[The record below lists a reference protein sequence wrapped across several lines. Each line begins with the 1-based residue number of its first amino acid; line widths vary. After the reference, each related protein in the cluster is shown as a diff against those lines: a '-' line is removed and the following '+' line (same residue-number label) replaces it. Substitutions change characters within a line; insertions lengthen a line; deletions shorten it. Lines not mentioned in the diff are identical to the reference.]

1 MPRFPRLQ
9 LIHELLWQ
17 LVYGE
22 VSSDTSDVDEPGA
35 SDTQEEAL
43 FESDDPAATEN
54 EDYEWIKHLKPMNK
68 VCDEAGEPLQ
78 GWFRL
83 ADMMPVMP
91 LNILCKTVDITEEVS
106 LFLLIFNL
114 LL

>member
-1 MPRFPRLQ
+1 M
-9 LIHELLWQ
+9 
-17 LVYGE
+17 
-22 VSSDTSDVDEPGA
+22 DEPGA

-68 VCDEAGEPLQ
+68 VCDEAGEPLE

-83 ADMMPVMP
+83 ADVMPVMP

-106 LFLLIFNL
+106 LFFAHIEFVIVGVFFNELIAGLFARL
-114 LL
+114 IKSVVFFCYSH